1 MILFRCLH
9 KTGGCLVFNTPTKC
23 ARVFSVCTKLH
34 NLCIAREVPYEGELV
49 EGEGDDVIWHQN
61 NGPNAVAAR
70 NAVINLF

>member
-1 MILFRCLH
+1 
-9 KTGGCLVFNTPTKC
+9 V
-23 ARVFSVCTKLH
+23 
-34 NLCIAREVPYEGELV
+34 REVPYEGELV